1 MEDLHDALLS
11 QTTFA
16 VKRGVVITAEER
28 MRRLTDDGIVLFGR
42 ERFNERFGGRADGGA
57 EGKQHVCAER

>member
-1 MEDLHDALLS
+1 MENLHDALLS

-42 ERFNERFGGRADGGA
+42 ERFNKRFGGCADGGA
-57 EGKQHVCAER
+57 